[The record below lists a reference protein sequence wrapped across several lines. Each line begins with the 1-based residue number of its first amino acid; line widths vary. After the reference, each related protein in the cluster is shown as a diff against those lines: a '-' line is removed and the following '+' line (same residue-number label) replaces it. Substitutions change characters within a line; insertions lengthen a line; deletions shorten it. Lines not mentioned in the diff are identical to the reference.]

1 MKMNNPFDTYSRG
14 MTARERRIRSKYGLL
29 FAITGVI
36 CIWLAFTHYT
46 QKREIDS
53 LGSDIKKYESLQLLL
68 EEVQITSNANGRYE
82 IGIEDYI
89 DDSSHV
95 QMQET
100 GFVSKFSREERI
112 KKVERIKQI
121 KGENDYPLCAW
132 IIAFELFR
140 KEDPEGAEEIEKFVG
155 HLTE

>member
-1 MKMNNPFDTYSRG
+1 MNNPFNPYNRG

-36 CIWLAFTHYT
+36 CICLAFKVY
-46 QKREIDS
+46 S
-53 LGSDIKKYESLQLLL
+53 LNQESKNLQETESILQEAL
-68 EEVQITSNANGRYE
+68 ITSSANGRYE
-82 IGIEDYI
+82 IGIDYYI
-89 DDSSHV
+89 DDSLHI

-100 GFVSKFSREERI
+100 GFVSEFSREERI

-121 KGENDYPLCAW
+121 KEENDYPLCAW

-140 KEDPEGAEEIEKFVG
+140 KEDPKGAEEIEKFVG